1 MNSHPATKDDLKE
14 VEDRLTVKIDAN
26 AAKIAGQNRMM
37 KILTRLD
44 QERLSTNAR
53 LDRVE
58 AGVEKNKREIE
69 RIKTKLSMP

>member
-1 MNSHPATKDDLKE
+1 ATKDDLKE
-14 VEDRLTVKIDAN
+14 IEDRLTVKIDAN

-58 AGVEKNKREIE
+58 ADVEKNKREIE